1 MAIES
6 FFLTFVSSSSFTFHH
21 SSVAVLA
28 CFQAQAFAFK
38 SFASKSKDVFRTV
51 EDLLFL

>member
-6 FFLTFVSSSSFTFHH
+6 FFLILVSSSSFTFHN

-28 CFQAQAFAFK
+28 CSPAQTFAFK